1 MDFFDMAKNL
11 EIENRKMYEDFS
23 ANAPVNEFKPVFTF
37 LASQEQQHHDLFA
50 ALQKKVAIA
59 VPVDENALLKSKQLL
74 AQWGNQLILPATLN
88 DYESAY
94 NKALVAERQTV
105 AFYTE
110 EQSKLQ
116 NSEHAKIVD
125 LIIEQEKRHA
135 TLLESLIEFTRRPK
149 EWIENAEFNHL
160 DQY

>member
-11 EIENRKMYEDFS
+11 EIENRKMYEGFS
-23 ANAPVNEFKPVFTF
+23 VNAPVKEFMPVFSF
-37 LASQEQQHHDLFA
+37 LAGQEQQHYDLLA
-50 ALQKKVAIA
+50 SLQKKVAIA
-59 VPVDENALLKSKQLL
+59 VPVDDNALLKAKQLL
-74 AQWGNQLILPATLN
+74 AQWGSQLSLPSTLN

-94 NKALVAERQTV
+94 NKALIAERQTV

-110 EQSKLQ
+110 EQSTLK
-116 NSEHAKIVD
+116 NSEHKKILD

-135 TLLESLIEFTRRPK
+135 ILLESLIEFTRRPK